1 MNRDLIA
8 RVRDLHKMTST
19 PASLILGVD
28 DFFRNFDEM
37 INRHPTPGSNSGKYP
52 PFNIRRRGHEYM
64 IELALAGFSREEITV
79 SLDEDTNVLV
89 ITGETE
95 AQLYDPPEISDSE
108 RLKILSGIKVEDWKV
123 ESDRKKAL
131 GEIIEGIQGEV
142 SEPLP
147 KAQQEVKDILAPEE
161 EEEGGFAKAD
171 KDLEWSFLH
180 RGIAKRK
187 FKQDFKLPRTSTVK
201 SVKMKNGML
210 EVHVALPLPKNKGAV
225 SIEIE

>member
-19 PASLILGVD
+19 PASLILGAD

-37 INRHPTPGSNSGKYP
+37 INRHPAPGSGNKKYP
-52 PFNIRRRGHEYM
+52 PFNIRRRENEYM

-79 SLDEDTNVLV
+79 SLDKDTNVLV

-95 AQLYDPPEISDSE
+95 IQTYDLPEITDSE
-108 RLKILSGIKVEDWKV
+108 RLKILSGIKAENWKV
-123 ESDRKKAL
+123 ESDSKKAL
-131 GEIIEGIQGEV
+131 GETT
-142 SEPLP
+142 EPFSQ
-147 KAQQEVKDILAPEE
+147 AQQEIKDILDSPQE

-171 KDLEWSFLH
+171 KDLEWSYLH

-187 FKQDFKLPRTSTVK
+187 FKQDFKLPRTSEVK
-201 SVKMKNGML
+201 SAKMQNGML
-210 EVHVALPLPKNKGAV
+210 EVHVVLPLPEKKGPV